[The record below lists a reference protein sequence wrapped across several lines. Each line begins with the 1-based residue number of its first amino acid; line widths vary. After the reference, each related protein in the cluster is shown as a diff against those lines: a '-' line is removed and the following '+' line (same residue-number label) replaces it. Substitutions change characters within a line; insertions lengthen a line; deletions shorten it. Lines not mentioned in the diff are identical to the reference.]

1 MDRTANNEGVRT
13 LLTIRQFVQQH
24 PAFTEG
30 GLRHLIF
37 HADTNGFSQC
47 IRRIG
52 RKVLLDE
59 NSVFKWVEQQ
69 NQMQGGL

>member
-1 MDRTANNEGVRT
+1 MSDQNTSEVRS
-13 LLTIRQFVQQH
+13 LLTIKQFTQHH
-24 PAFTEG
+24 PAFNEG
-30 GLRHLIF
+30 GVRHLIF

-59 NSVFKWVEQQ
+59 AKVFHWIDEQNGIQ
-69 NQMQGGL
+69 EGA